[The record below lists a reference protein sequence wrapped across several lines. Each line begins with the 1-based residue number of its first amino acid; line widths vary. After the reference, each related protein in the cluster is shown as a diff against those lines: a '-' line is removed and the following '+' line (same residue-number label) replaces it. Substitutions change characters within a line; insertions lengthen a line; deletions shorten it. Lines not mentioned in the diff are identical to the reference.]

1 MENQWKDKQGRIHS
15 YLRISL
21 TEKCNLRCTY
31 CMPENGIALSPR
43 SELAT
48 AEEIYQL
55 AKIFVSK
62 GVNKIRLTGGEP
74 LVRKDFKEILEKLS
88 QLKVE
93 LAITTNA
100 VLVDPYIH
108 DFKRLGL
115 KKINVSLDTLDSDKF
130 KIISRRDLF
139 HKTMQNIN
147 LLVQEG
153 FELKLNAVLIKDFN
167 DDEIVEFIKLS
178 GGQSLQVRF
187 IEFMPFDG
195 NNWDKSKVVSE
206 KEIINKAAEFF
217 DSDQIIRLKDRPNDT
232 SRNYKIEA
240 YEGSFAI
247 ISSVSNPFC
256 STCNRLRI
264 TANGKMKN
272 CLFSAGETDL
282 LGALRQGRN
291 VEELIE
297 ANLMMKHKSRGGM
310 DNMEKLS
317 DKSLHSQNR
326 SMISIGG

>member
-31 CMPENGIALSPR
+31 CMPKNGIALSPR

-74 LVRKDFKEILEKLS
+74 LVRKDFIEILEKLS

-108 DFKRLGL
+108 DFNRLGL

-153 FELKLNAVLIKDFN
+153 FELKLNAVLIKGFN
-167 DDEIVEFIKLS
+167 DNEIVEFIKLS

-206 KEIINKAAEFF
+206 KEIINKAEEFF
-217 DSDQIIRLKDRPNDT
+217 GSDQIIRLKDRPNDT

-272 CLFSAGETDL
+272 CLFSSGETDL